1 MGQTVAVPQHRQGTR
16 RFLAT
21 VLFTD
26 IVGSTERAA
35 QLGDRA
41 WRDVLERHNAIVR
54 RELRAYNGREMDTA
68 GDGFFAVFETPERAV
83 RCAEAITSA
92 VRSLDIEVRAGVHTG
107 ECEVMGGKVAGM
119 TVVIGARIAALAEAG
134 QVLVSGSVRDLMTGS
149 GRHFEGGDARTL
161 KGVEDQWRVYR
172 LVPEVLDGDAGPT
185 RRQSLVPLYTRHQR
199 RRLLALLT
207 AAVVVVVSV
216 STGYVLTRSEAD
228 VVIGENAVGVIGP
241 GDTPKI
247 SAAAHVGHRPTAVA
261 AGFGS
266 VWVTNSTDGSVSRID
281 RRTKVSVPI
290 SVGASP
296 SGVAVGAGA
305 VWVANSGDGTVS
317 RIDPTNPRPTTIQV
331 DPGPTGVVVAFGSVW
346 VTNALDAKVTEI
358 DPDTNKV
365 VHVLPVGASPTG
377 IAAGAGYLWVT
388 NQGDGTV
395 TRFRPGTH
403 ELDPPVTVGSRP
415 VGIVFADGA
424 AWVANNLDGSL
435 SRIDADDL
443 TVTSR
448 ILAKGGGAYGVAAH
462 GNDVWVSNE
471 YAGSLMR
478 VNRRTFQLAATVR
491 LRGAPLGLG
500 FAGDDLW
507 FTSAEGGSALH
518 RGGILTI
525 ASVGI
530 LGPGDDPPV
539 LDPLIE
545 YIGDFWRLAT
555 MTNDGLVGL
564 LRAGGVQGAGFVPDL
579 ATTLP
584 KPTGDGLI
592 YTFHLRKG
600 VRYSTGA
607 PVLAGDIRRGIERAV
622 AHPDSAPS
630 YYAGAIVGAQACR
643 TAAERA
649 LGAGKPRPDCDL
661 SRGIVADDRN
671 GTVTFHLR
679 KPTPE
684 FVFQLSLPSTAA
696 VPQDTPLDLKPGQFL
711 PATGPY
717 MVHSY
722 IPQQEAA
729 GVHGRLELVRNPH
742 FRVWSP
748 AAQPAGYV
756 DRIVLETGFTEQE
769 EVARVTDG
777 RADLLWLGAP
787 PSAMDMIRARY
798 ASQLHVTAG
807 IYTDFAFLNAS
818 KPPFD
823 NLDARRAVAYALDRK
838 ALTNDRDGLPARVT
852 CQLLPPNFAAYRSY
866 CPFTVGGGTDGKWA
880 GPDIPKA
887 RELVRKSGT
896 KGAKVVVAAPEAV
909 EWRRAGRRIRD
920 VLDDLGYDAS
930 LRVLGYPDEF
940 FQVVTNPREDFNA
953 GLSTWGSDYPAASTF
968 LAIFGSCKPDLT
980 SNNYSA
986 YCDQAIEGQIQAA
999 LDLQVTDPGRANDVW
1014 AVVDRRMVD
1023 AAAFIPFGAEE
1034 TQNFVSRRVGNTLV
1048 HPIHGPLIAQMWV
1061 Q

>member
-1 MGQTVAVPQHRQGTR
+1 
-16 RFLAT
+16 
-21 VLFTD
+21 
-26 IVGSTERAA
+26 
-35 QLGDRA
+35 
-41 WRDVLERHNAIVR
+41 
-54 RELRAYNGREMDTA
+54 
-68 GDGFFAVFETPERAV
+68 
-83 RCAEAITSA
+83 
-92 VRSLDIEVRAGVHTG
+92 
-107 ECEVMGGKVAGM
+107 
-119 TVVIGARIAALAEAG
+119 
-134 QVLVSGSVRDLMTGS
+134 LVSGSVRDLMTGS
-149 GRHFEGGDARTL
+149 GRHFEGGEARTL

-172 LVPEVLDGDAGPT
+172 LLSEVLDGDAGPT
-185 RRQSLVPLYTRHQR
+185 RRPSLVPLYTRRQR
-199 RRLLALLT
+199 RRLLGALTLV
-207 AAVVVVVSV
+207 VVVVVSV

-241 GDTPKI
+241 GNTPKV
-247 SAAAHVGHRPTAVA
+247 SAAADVGHRPTAVA

-317 RIDPTNPRPTTIQV
+317 RIDPTTSRPTTIQV

-358 DPDTNKV
+358 DPDSNKI
-365 VHVLPVGASPTG
+365 VHVLPVGAGPTG

-415 VGIVFADGA
+415 VGIVFANGA

-443 TVTSR
+443 SVTSR
-448 ILAKGGGAYGVAAH
+448 TLAKGGGAYGVAAR
-462 GNDVWVSNE
+462 GNAVWVSNE

-478 VNRRTFQLAATVR
+478 VNRRTFQLAATVH

-500 FAGDDLW
+500 FVGEDLW

-530 LGPGDDPPV
+530 LAPGVDPPV
-539 LDPLIE
+539 LDPLTS
-545 YIGDFWRLAT
+545 YFGDFWRLAT

-564 LRAGGVQGAGFVPDL
+564 PRAGGVQGSGFVPDL
-579 ATTLP
+579 ATALP
-584 KPTGDGLI
+584 KPTDSSGRT

-622 AHPDSAPS
+622 AHSNDTAPA
-630 YYAGAIVGAQACR
+630 YYTAAIVGGQACR
-643 TAAERA
+643 TAVEQA
-649 LGAGKPRPDCDL
+649 LDAGKPRPDCDL
-661 SRGIVADDRN
+661 SKGIVADDRT
-671 GTVTFHLR
+671 GTVTFHLTE
-679 KPTPE
+679 PTPE
-684 FVFQLSLPSTAA
+684 FVYQLSLPSAAA
-696 VPQDTPLDLKPGQFL
+696 VPQDTPVDLKPGQFL

-717 MVHSY
+717 MVRSY
-722 IPQQEAA
+722 IPQQDAA
-729 GVHGRLELVRNPH
+729 DGHGRLELVRNPH

-756 DRIVLETGFTEQE
+756 DRIVLETGFTERE
-769 EVARVTDG
+769 EVARVIDG

-787 PSAMDMIRARY
+787 ASAMDMIRARY
-798 ASQLHVTAG
+798 GSQLHITAG

-818 KPPFD
+818 KPPFN
-823 NLDARRAVAYALDRK
+823 NLDARRAVAFALDRK
-838 ALTNDRDGLPARVT
+838 ALTNDRDGLPAGVT
-852 CQLLPPNFAAYRSY
+852 CQLLPPNFAAYRPY

-880 GPDIPKA
+880 GPDIAKA

-896 KGAKVVVAAPEAV
+896 RGARVVVAAPDV
-909 EWRRAGRRIRD
+909 PEWRRAGQRIVR
-920 VLDDLGYDAS
+920 VLKEKLGYHAS
-930 LRVLGYPDEF
+930 LRVLGYPNDF
-940 FQVVTNPREDFNA
+940 FRVVTNPREDFNA
-953 GLSTWGSDYPAASTF
+953 GLSHWGSDYPAASTF
-968 LAIFGSCKPDLT
+968 LAIFGLCNPDR
-980 SNNYSA
+980 NYSA
-986 YCDQAIEGQIQAA
+986 RCDPVIGRQIGAA
-999 LDLQVTDPGRANDVW
+999 LDLLVTDPGRANDAW
-1014 AVVDRRMVD
+1014 AAIDRLMVD
-1023 AAAFIPFGAEE
+1023 DAAYIPFGAEE
-1034 TQNFVSRRVGNTLV
+1034 YQNFVSRRVGNTLV
-1048 HPIHGPLIAQMWV
+1048 HPVHGPLIAQLWV